1 MNQQSILSDNAHM
14 QCHMGLK
21 SSNVGSHISSFLAKS
36 AAFTKKYVALRAVTH
51 AVFDNR

>member
-21 SSNVGSHISSFLAKS
+21 SSNVGSHISSFLANAS
-36 AAFTKKYVALRAVTH
+36 AYATEIDSLQAVTY
-51 AVFDNR
+51 ADFDKK